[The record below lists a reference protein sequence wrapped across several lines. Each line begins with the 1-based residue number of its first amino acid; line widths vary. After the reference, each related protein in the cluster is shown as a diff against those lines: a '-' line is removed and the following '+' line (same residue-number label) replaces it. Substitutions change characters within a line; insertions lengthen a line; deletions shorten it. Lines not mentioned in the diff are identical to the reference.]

1 VPPHGAPSWPVAIK
15 FRAALLRILES
26 KLAVISIQPIQ
37 AKTVAGWPVVID
49 GLYPVS
55 SDFLHGTITPPSGNS
70 IGGSWDAHGR
80 CRDQHPDCN
89 LDLDNGALGEAIE
102 TADALRKH
110 INRP

>member
-1 VPPHGAPSWPVAIK
+1 
-15 FRAALLRILES
+15 LLRKLES

-55 SDFLHGTITPPSGNS
+55 GDFLHGKITPPTGNP
-70 IGGSWDAHGR
+70 INALWDANGQ
-80 CRDQHPDCN
+80 CRDRHTDCN
-89 LDLDNGALGEAIE
+89 LDLDNCQLDEAIE
-102 TADALRKH
+102 TAQALRKH

>member
-1 VPPHGAPSWPVAIK
+1 
-15 FRAALLRILES
+15 LES

-37 AKTVAGWPVVID
+37 AKTVTGWPVVID

-55 SDFLHGTITPPSGNS
+55 SDYLHGTITPPSGSPIN
-70 IGGSWDAHGR
+70 GSWDAHGR

-102 TADALRKH
+102 TAEALRKH